1 MKKNYSFVMAKAEA
15 FISNPKNR
23 RKSGGFKSS
32 AQRKINR
39 FITEITYLSQF
50 ETPITVNNNF

>member
-1 MKKNYSFVMAKAEA
+1 MAKAEA